1 MASPSPPDRGYDIV
15 MENVTWTYSGAKEP
29 AIKNVNLK
37 VSRGEILIITGPS
50 GAGKTT
56 LCRCLNGLI
65 PHFFRG
71 ELQGNIWVSGLSVRD
86 YDTPV
91 LSGKVG
97 LCFDNP
103 SNQLFCTSVLEELA
117 FGPENY
123 CLPRE
128 EIRARV
134 DYALD
139 FSRLHGYEMKSPHSL
154 SGGQQQACAIAAIAA
169 MHPEILALDEPTSN
183 LDPYGTE
190 LVFQR
195 INDIVRKEAKT
206 MVIVE
211 HKLDEIL
218 PLADR
223 LVVMSRGEI
232 VSDGPPLRVLERV
245 EFIERLELQ
254 IPHATQLAYR
264 FREAGF
270 RVPRIPITVN
280 EGVEF
285 VKEFLAS
292 RNVRLPSKVEA
303 RAQPPSGSRPVA
315 VKCEDVWY
323 TYKDGTEAIKGIS
336 LEIREGEFI
345 GFIGRNGSGKT
356 TLAKMLNG
364 LYKPTQGRVFVFGLD
379 TLQQEISTLATYVGY
394 TFQNPDDQLF
404 GKTVREELEFG
415 PKNLRLDPSEIRTR
429 VDGAAT
435 ELELSSFLD
444 RSPFVL
450 SQGLRQRVAVGSVL
464 TMNPKVLVIDEP
476 TTGQD
481 YMRAKTIMEMAKKQN
496 QKGTTI
502 IVITHSMDLIAEY
515 ADRIFVFLDGKIL
528 LSGTGPE
535 VFSQPDILIQ
545 SSIRPPQITRIFQGL
560 SGADART
567 VVLTV
572 ADALRVVGITRG
584 A

>member
-1 MASPSPPDRGYDIV
+1 MTSSSRSERGHDIV
-15 MENVTWTYSGAKEP
+15 MENVTWTYSGTKEP
-29 AIKNVNLK
+29 AIKNISLK
-37 VSRGEILIITGPS
+37 VSRGEILVITGPS

-71 ELQGNIWVSGLSVRD
+71 ELQGDIQISGLNVRN

-139 FSRLHGYEMKSPHSL
+139 FSRLHGYENKSPHSL
-154 SGGQQQACAIAAIAA
+154 SGGEQQACAIAAIAA
-169 MHPEILALDEPTSN
+169 MRPEILVLDEPTSN

-223 LVVMSRGEI
+223 LVVISEGEI
-232 VSDGPPLRVLERV
+232 LADGPPLQVLERA
-245 EFIERLELQ
+245 ELIEGLELQ
-254 IPHATQLAYR
+254 IPHATHLAYR
-264 FREAGF
+264 LSEAGF
-270 RVPRIPITVN
+270 KVPRIPVTVN
-280 EGVEF
+280 EGIEF
-285 VKEFLAS
+285 VREFLTS
-292 RNVRLPSKVEA
+292 KTVRLAWTE
-303 RAQPPSGSRPVA
+303 RANVIHPNDSRPIA
-315 VKCEDVWY
+315 LRCEDAWY
-323 TYKDGTEAIKGIS
+323 TYKDGTEAVKGIS

-356 TLAKMLNG
+356 TLAKMFNG
-364 LYKPTQGRVFVFGLD
+364 LYKPTRGKVFAFGLD
-379 TLQQEISTLATYVGY
+379 TTEQETSTLATYVGY

-415 PKNLRLDPSEIRTR
+415 PKNLRLDPNEIRRR
-429 VDGAAT
+429 VEAVAD
-435 ELELSSFLD
+435 ELELSTHLD

-450 SQGLRQRVAVGSVL
+450 SQGIRQRVAVGSVL

-481 YMRAKTIMEMAKKQN
+481 YMRAKAIMETAKEQN
-496 QKGTTI
+496 RKGTTI
-502 IVITHSMDLIAEY
+502 IVISHSMDLIAEY
-515 ADRIFVFLDGKIL
+515 SDRIFVFLDGNIL
-528 LSGTGPE
+528 LTGTPSE
-535 VFSQPDILIQ
+535 VYSRPDILMRT
-545 SSIRPPQITRIFQGL
+545 SIRPPQITRIFQGFH
-560 SGADART
+560 SANVQST
-567 VVLTV
+567 VLTV
-572 ADALRVVGITRG
+572 SEALRVMGIGG